1 MDQVEGIFRPRIS
14 FKYLAG
20 NSGIKLGSGQLLQQG
35 GFFSLLGFQ
44 ESGKIVL
51 RQQYGTRKL
60 FEGQADQF
68 DDTGLQIGTRPL
80 LFLLLVEVVQRQ
92 TRILQPSVFL
102 VTRPR
107 HRPAC
112 PVAVSVQGH
121 EIHLCK
127 TRSRPPPQQ
136 ETGIALRQLFITDI
150 LKLDI
155 IFFAWSERG
164 VRENRAKHIASKSVD
179 LPAPVGPEMAKIPAE
194 SNGSTVKS
202 ISKSPSSEARLRP
215 RIANIFIGK
224 PPVLH
229 R

>member
-155 IFFAWSERG
+155 IFFCLVGTRRTGEQSQAHRIQKRG
-164 VRENRAKHIASKSVD
+164 LASSRRSGNGKDPGREQRLYCKVYF
-179 LPAPVGPEMAKIPAE
+179 KITFQRGQVTT
-194 SNGSTVKS
+194 SY
-202 ISKSPSSEARLRP
+202 R
-215 RIANIFIGK
+215 
-224 PPVLH
+224 
-229 R
+229 